1 MHHFFAYMARMRH
14 IMRWGLMRNTL
25 PENDQEHA
33 LQAAMIAHA
42 LATLR
47 NVRYGGTLD
56 AQRVALLAIYHDAGE
71 VITGDLA
78 TPVKHH
84 NPLVHEAFGRMEA
97 MARRMLLEML
107 PEDLRPA
114 YAPLLVPDETEE
126 AWRVVKAADRICAYL
141 KCVEEDKAGNTEFRK
156 AREVIRRDI
165 DALELPEVRDFMR
178 EFAPSF
184 SLSLDE
190 LNGPAGS
197 DARSAAEN
205 DAENGGNGAN
215 DGRPGRE

>member
-97 MARRMLLEML
+97 WRAACCWRCFPRTCGL
-107 PEDLRPA
+107 PTL
-114 YAPLLVPDETEE
+114 PLLVPDETEE

-141 KCVEEDKAGNTEFRK
+141 KCVERTRPATRNS
-156 AREVIRRDI
+156 ARR
-165 DALELPEVRDFMR
+165 
-178 EFAPSF
+178 
-184 SLSLDE
+184 
-190 LNGPAGS
+190 
-197 DARSAAEN
+197 ARSPARYRRA
-205 DAENGGNGAN
+205 GAPR
-215 DGRPGRE
+215 GAGFHAGICAQLLAVPGRAERAGGKRCAQRGRKTMPKTAGTAQMTAVRAGE